1 MVLKF
6 LVLGNTEIRTDLIN
20 TLIDGK
26 NVMYVDKV
34 SGVFQMY
41 GNTCITTTTAKRIFT
56 AEPCHLQ
63 GLCLFGSVQDNII
76 IITLCE
82 ARMNNCQFKIVL

>member
-34 SGVFQMY
+34 TNILQKQGQCSCATVKKDVY
-41 GNTCITTTTAKRIFT
+41 CRTTTT
-56 AEPCHLQ
+56 
-63 GLCLFGSVQDNII
+63 GSVFGSVQDGI
-76 IITLCE
+76 
-82 ARMNNCQFKIVL
+82 